1 MAIKVIRFVNTSAT
15 TNPHIQWGVAFD
27 RHVAIVQG
35 DYETTA
41 DFVTSGL
48 GEARRLTRADVT
60 LSLDELQI
68 LSPVT
73 ENQQFLCQGV
83 NYESHVRE
91 SGVDPDKISFNTI
104 FTKASSCMTGAYEDV
119 VCPREVQLL
128 DYEIELGL
136 VMKADLKGART
147 IRPDNLHEVLAGVTI
162 VNDVSARD
170 IQLPQ
175 GQFYKGKSY
184 RTFGPVGPFLLL
196 LEPKEWLRWSELR
209 MRLDVNGQVRQDALC
224 GEMIHKPHETL
235 SELSAMHDLKA
246 GDLIATG
253 TPAGCAAKAPG
264 KLPMFI
270 ARHFFSEETKW
281 SLFVKRGVKNPLFL
295 RPNDVMTLSIGTADG
310 ALDLGFQRNRVT
322 LQGT

>member
-1 MAIKVIRFVNTSAT
+1 MAIKVIRFQNPSTSSRSHT
-15 TNPHIQWGVAFD
+15 QWGVVFD
-27 RHVAIVQG
+27 RHIAVLQG
-35 DYETTA
+35 SYETTA
-41 DFVTSGL
+41 DLVTFGL
-48 GEARRLTRADVT
+48 DEARGLTRSDAT
-60 LSLDELQI
+60 LPLTGLQV

-73 ENQQFLCQGV
+73 ANQQFLCQGV

-91 SGVDPDKISFNTI
+91 SGMDPEKIPFNTI
-104 FTKASSCMTGAYEDV
+104 FTKASSCMTGAYDDIL
-119 VCPREVQLL
+119 CPRQVQLL

-136 VMKADLKGART
+136 VMKTGLTGEQIIRADR
-147 IRPDNLHEVLAGVTI
+147 LHEVLAGVTI

-175 GQFYKGKSY
+175 IQFYKGKSY

-196 LEPKEWLRWSELR
+196 LEPKEWLRWPELR
-209 MRLDVNGQVRQDALC
+209 MRLDVNGQNRQDALC

-235 SELSAMHDLKA
+235 SELSATHDLNP

-253 TPAGCAAKAPG
+253 TPAGCASKAPG
-264 KLPMFI
+264 KVPMFI
-270 ARHFFSEETKW
+270 ARHFLSEQTKW
-281 SLFVKRGVKNPLFL
+281 SLFIKKGRKNPLFL

-310 ALDLGFQRNRVT
+310 ALDLGFQRNRIT